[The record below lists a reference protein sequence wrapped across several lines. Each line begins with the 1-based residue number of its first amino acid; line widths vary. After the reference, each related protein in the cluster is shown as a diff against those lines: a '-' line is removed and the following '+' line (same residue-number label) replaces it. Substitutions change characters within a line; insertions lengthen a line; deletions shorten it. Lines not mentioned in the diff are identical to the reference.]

1 MKTAAKIFL
10 ILGMVLYF
18 YLIFPIVLGVI
29 AIKKLEDE
37 KSTYEDIRL
46 WGILSLFLV
55 SPLGG
60 VFMLLIKPEEL
71 GGYTN
76 ENRSN
81 TGLLTRNSEVTNR
94 LLELKKLFDDG
105 IIDSDTYIAKRESIA
120 KEL

>member
-1 MKTAAKIFL
+1 MKKAAKIFL
-10 ILGMVLYF
+10 ILGMVFQF

-37 KSTYEDIRL
+37 KSTDEDIRL

-55 SPLGG
+55 STLGG

-71 GGYTN
+71 DGYAS
-76 ENRSN
+76 ENSSK
-81 TGLLTRNSEVTNR
+81 TGSITRNSELTNR
-94 LLELKKLFDDG
+94 LLELKRLFDDG
-105 IIDSDTYIAKRESIA
+105 IIDNDTYIAKRESIT

>member
-1 MKTAAKIFL
+1 MKKAAKIFL
-10 ILGMVLYF
+10 ILGMVFQF

-37 KSTYEDIRL
+37 ESTDEDIRL

-55 SPLGG
+55 STLGG

-71 GGYTN
+71 GGYESKN
-76 ENRSN
+76 SSN
-81 TGLLTRNSEVTNR
+81 TGSITRNSELTNR
-94 LLELKKLFDDG
+94 LLVLKSLFDDG
-105 IIDSDTYIAKRESIA
+105 IIDHDTYVAKRESIT